1 MVRGE
6 VYRSRRNESKT
17 EHQWC
22 IQDDKKNNWEKRNA
36 TDGIKDK
43 DGKILIDGEQVLNRW
58 KTHTENMYS
67 QPEDQLDRRR
77 LLYRRTEDEPTPLVE
92 EVREAMKKLKN
103 QKLPGCDGIPTEL
116 WKAAGENGI
125 RLMHRICNTSCAA
138 RWPPQYAP
146 AP

>member
-6 VYRSRRNESKT
+6 EYRSRRNESKT

-67 QPEDQLDRRR
+67 QPEDCRVLSLSDRRYS
-77 LLYRRTEDEPTPLVE
+77 LNPLS
-92 EVREAMKKLKN
+92 
-103 QKLPGCDGIPTEL
+103 QT
-116 WKAAGENGI
+116 
-125 RLMHRICNTSCAA
+125 RID
-138 RWPPQYAP
+138 
-146 AP
+146 